1 MSADIRR
8 ILNNEEE
15 LINIS
20 KPIFQAVDVDN
31 SGYIDE
37 KELYQMMCNTASEF
51 QIANPTLEEVQTTM
65 VSLDRNRDGKIS
77 LDEYIELV
85 KGLLREM
92 LKGETDAHDNGNE
105 KKAEEQINK
114 QLQMFEKY
122 LEESGITMAF
132 QLIFAEILTKKIEP
146 NNVFTYTA
154 MRLRQIG
161 KEIAHLLPKNLT
173 ANISEST

>member
-1 MSADIRR
+1 MSTEIRR
-8 ILNNEEE
+8 LLSDENALVEAC
-15 LINIS
+15 
-20 KPIFQAVDVDN
+20 KPAFVAIDADE
-31 SGYIDE
+31 SGFIDE
-37 KELYQMMCNTASEF
+37 NELFEVMSKAAVSMGSRQ
-51 QIANPTLEEVQTTM
+51 PTIEQVQKIM
-65 VSLDRNRDGKIS
+65 QAIDRNRDGRVS
-77 LDEYIELV
+77 FDEYVELI
-85 KGLLREM
+85 KMLLRDM
-92 LKGETDAHDNGNE
+92 LDTDQEPDDHNNS
-105 KKAEEQINK
+105 KKAEEQVNK

-173 ANISEST
+173 ANITES

>member
-1 MSADIRR
+1 MSTEIRR
-8 ILNNEEE
+8 LLSDENA
-15 LINIS
+15 LIEAC
-20 KPIFQAVDVDN
+20 KPAFN
-31 SGYIDE
+31 SIDADDSGSIDE
-37 KELYQMMCNTASEF
+37 KELFEVMTRASESMGSK
-51 QIANPTLEEVQTTM
+51 QPTIEQVQKVM
-65 VSLDRNRDGKIS
+65 QSIDRNKDGKIS
-77 LDEYIELV
+77 FEEYVELI
-85 KGLLREM
+85 KFLLRDM
-92 LKGETDAHDNGNE
+92 LESEQEREDPNAS
-105 KKAEEQINK
+105 KKSEEQINK

-173 ANISEST
+173 ANITDS

>member
-1 MSADIRR
+1 MSSEIRR
-8 ILNNEEE
+8 LLSDDKA
-15 LINIS
+15 LIEVCRPAFTNT
-20 KPIFQAVDVDN
+20 DTDD
-31 SGYIDE
+31 SGSVDE
-37 KELYQMMCNTASEF
+37 KELFAVMTQACESIES
-51 QIANPTLEEVQTTM
+51 QPPTIEQVQKLMQTIETKH
-65 VSLDRNRDGKIS
+65 SGRIS
-77 LDEYIELV
+77 FDEYIELI
-85 KGLLREM
+85 KLLLRDM
-92 LKGETDAHDNGNE
+92 LELDQEPEEDHSS
-105 KKAEEQINK
+105 KKVEEQINK

-173 ANISEST
+173 ANITENS

>member
-1 MSADIRR
+1 MSTEIRR
-8 ILNNEEE
+8 LLSDEKALIEACRPAFAAIDVDDSGTIDENELFEVMSNASREMGSKEPTVEQVQKIMQAIDRNKDGKVTFDEYLE
-15 LINIS
+15 LI
-20 KPIFQAVDVDN
+20 K
-31 SGYIDE
+31 
-37 KELYQMMCNTASEF
+37 M
-51 QIANPTLEEVQTTM
+51 
-65 VSLDRNRDGKIS
+65 
-77 LDEYIELV
+77 
-85 KGLLREM
+85 LLRDM
-92 LKGETDAHDNGNE
+92 LDSDQEPEEHNNS
-105 KKAEEQINK
+105 KKAEEQVNK

-173 ANISEST
+173 SNIIEG

>member
-1 MSADIRR
+1 MLELDQEP
-8 ILNNEEE
+8 EEDHS
-15 LINIS
+15 S
-20 KPIFQAVDVDN
+20 KKV
-31 SGYIDE
+31 
-37 KELYQMMCNTASEF
+37 
-51 QIANPTLEEVQTTM
+51 
-65 VSLDRNRDGKIS
+65 
-77 LDEYIELV
+77 
-85 KGLLREM
+85 
-92 LKGETDAHDNGNE
+92 
-105 KKAEEQINK
+105 EEQINK

-173 ANISEST
+173 ANITENS

>member
-1 MSADIRR
+1 MSETIRM
-8 ILNNEEE
+8 LLSDEQA
-15 LINIS
+15 LIDAS
-20 KPIFQAVDVDN
+20 RPAFHALDTDN

-37 KELYQMMCNTASEF
+37 KELFKAMTQMAQDSGV
-51 QIANPTLEEVQTTM
+51 PVPSLEQLQQAM
-65 VSLDRNRDGKIS
+65 QAIDRNRDGKVNF
-77 LDEYIELV
+77 DEFLELMRQT
-85 KGLLREM
+85 LRDM
-92 LKGETDAHDNGNE
+92 LKSLGEEEVQPDT

-132 QLIFAEILTKKIEP
+132 QLIFAEILTKKIEA

-173 ANISEST
+173 ANISEHA